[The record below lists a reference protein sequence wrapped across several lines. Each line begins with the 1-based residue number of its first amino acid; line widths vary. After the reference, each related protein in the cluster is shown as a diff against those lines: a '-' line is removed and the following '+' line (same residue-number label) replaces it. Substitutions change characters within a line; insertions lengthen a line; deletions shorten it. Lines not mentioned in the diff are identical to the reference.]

1 MSEMTAEWEAEL
13 EALHGRI
20 APCFS
25 RSEPRKRALGY
36 LKGLMSQCE
45 RKNGWQLAEQ
55 LGELNP
61 DGVQR
66 LLNQANWESEKVMTA
81 LRAYVVEQLGS
92 QEGVLIVDE
101 TGFLKKGQ
109 QSAGVKRQYSGT
121 AGRVENCQVGVFLTY
136 ATESG
141 SAFIDRRLYLPKEWL
156 EDRQRCKVA
165 GIPNK
170 TAFATKPELARQ
182 MIQKAIEEKV
192 PFSWVSGDSIYGGDR
207 KLRRWLEE
215 QEISFV
221 LAVAKDEPLWYKGF
235 KQWPASEIA
244 GQVEP
249 KDWQRLS
256 AGEGAKGPRMYDW
269 AVVPLQ
275 RLQVAEEAH
284 LGHYLLL
291 RRSLEDPADI
301 AYYVV
306 FAPRAEASLEQL
318 VKIAGQRWQIEQG
331 FELAKGECGLD
342 HYEVRKWQAWYRHIT
357 LALLAHAF
365 LVAVRAKELKKT
377 ATVMS

>member
-1 MSEMTAEWEAEL
+1 
-13 EALHGRI
+13 
-20 APCFS
+20 
-25 RSEPRKRALGY
+25 
-36 LKGLMSQCE
+36 
-45 RKNGWQLAEQ
+45 
-55 LGELNP
+55 
-61 DGVQR
+61 
-66 LLNQANWESEKVMTA
+66 
-81 LRAYVVEQLGS
+81 
-92 QEGVLIVDE
+92 
-101 TGFLKKGQ
+101 
-109 QSAGVKRQYSGT
+109 
-121 AGRVENCQVGVFLTY
+121 VFLTY
-136 ATESG
+136 ATASG

-156 EDRQRCKVA
+156 EDQQRCKLA

-182 MIQKAIEEKV
+182 MIERAIEEKL
-192 PFSWVSGDSIYGGDR
+192 PFKWVTGDSIYGGDR
-207 KLRRWLEE
+207 RLRRWLEE
-215 QEISFV
+215 QEIAFV
-221 LAVAKDEPLWYKGF
+221 LAVPKDEPLWYEGF
-235 KQWPASEIA
+235 RQWPASEIA

-269 AVVPLQ
+269 AVVPLR

-291 RRSLEDPADI
+291 RRSLEDAADI

-306 FAPRAEASLEQL
+306 FAPRAQAALEQL
-318 VKIAGQRWQIEQG
+318 VLIAGQRWQIEQG

-377 ATVMS
+377 VPVMS

>member
-1 MSEMTAEWEAEL
+1 MSEVTVEWEAEL

-36 LKGLMSQCE
+36 LKGLLSQCE

-66 LLNQANWESEKVMTA
+66 LLNQADWESEKVMSA
-81 LRAYVVEQLGS
+81 LRAYVVDQLGS
-92 QEGVLIVDE
+92 QAGVLIVDE

-156 EDRQRCKVA
+156 EDQQRCHLA

-170 TAFATKPELARQ
+170 TPFVTKPELARQ
-182 MIQKAIEEKV
+182 MIGRAIEEKL
-192 PFSWVSGDSIYGGDR
+192 PFKWVSGDSIYGGDR
-207 KLRRWLEE
+207 RLRRWLEE
-215 QEISFV
+215 QEIAFV
-221 LAVAKDEPLWYKGF
+221 LAVPKDEPLWYEGF
-235 KQWPASEIA
+235 RQWPASEIA
-244 GQVEP
+244 GQTEP

-269 AVVPLQ
+269 AVVPLR

-291 RRSLEDPADI
+291 RRSIEDPSEV
-301 AYYVV
+301 AYYVC
-306 FAPRAEASLEQL
+306 FAPRAEASIEQL
-318 VKIAGQRWQIEQG
+318 VKVAGQRWQIEQG

-357 LALLAHAF
+357 LSLLAHAF

-377 ATVMS
+377 LPVMS

>member
-36 LKGLMSQCE
+36 LKGLLSQCE

-66 LLNQANWESEKVMTA
+66 LLNQADWQSEQVMRA
-81 LRAYVVEQLGS
+81 LRGYVVEQIGS
-92 QEGVLIVDE
+92 PEGMLIVDE
-101 TGFLKKGQ
+101 TGFLKKGD
-109 QSAGVKRQYSGT
+109 QSAGVQRQYSGT

-136 ATESG
+136 AAESG
-141 SAFIDRRLYLPKEWL
+141 SAFIDRRLYLPKDWL
-156 EDRQRCKVA
+156 EDRQRSKLA
-165 GIPNK
+165 GIPK
-170 TAFATKPELARQ
+170 QTKFATKPELARQ
-182 MIQKAIEEKV
+182 MIQTAMEEKV
-192 PFSWVSGDSIYGGDR
+192 PFKWVSGDSIYGGDR

-215 QEISFV
+215 QEVSFV
-221 LAVAKDEPLWYKGF
+221 LAVPKNEALWYEGF
-235 KQWPASEIA
+235 KQLPASEIA
-244 GQVEP
+244 QKAEP
-249 KDWQRLS
+249 KDWHRLS
-256 AGEGAKGPRMYDW
+256 AGEGAKGPRLYDW
-269 AVVPLQ
+269 AVVPLW

-291 RRSLEDPADI
+291 RRSLEDPTDI

-306 FAPRAEASLEQL
+306 FARREDASLEQL
-318 VKIAGQRWQIEQG
+318 VKVAGQRWNIEQG
-331 FELAKGECGLD
+331 FELAKGECGLE

-377 ATVMS
+377 VTVMN